1 MEQKMSYALFIQH
14 KTLPG
19 KRDDVQRVWQKHM
32 MPAIAI
38 NDGHT
43 AYFYSFGA
51 DPDSIC
57 AFQVYRDQ
65 EAAGAFLKKPEYA
78 AYLEEVEPLLMGD
91 PVVTVLDV
99 QWSKPAAQSA

>member
-19 KRDDVQRVWQKHM
+19 RRADVQRVWQKHM
-32 MPAIAI
+32 MPTIAA

-43 AYFYSFGA
+43 AYFYSFGT
-51 DPDSIC
+51 DPDTIC

-65 EAAGAFLKKPEYA
+65 DAAGVFLKKPEYA
-78 AYLEEVEPLLMGD
+78 AYLEEVEPLLTGD

-99 QWSKPAAQSA
+99 QWSKPAARSA